1 MIEKGNLLGNKVK
14 HYSTLLVKICQR
26 MFYTLAVFGPIIYCK
41 HPQNQLFL
49 IKTKF
54 SYMI

>member
-1 MIEKGNLLGNKVK
+1 MIEKENLLGNKVK
-14 HYSTLLVKICQR
+14 HYSTLLLKTCQR